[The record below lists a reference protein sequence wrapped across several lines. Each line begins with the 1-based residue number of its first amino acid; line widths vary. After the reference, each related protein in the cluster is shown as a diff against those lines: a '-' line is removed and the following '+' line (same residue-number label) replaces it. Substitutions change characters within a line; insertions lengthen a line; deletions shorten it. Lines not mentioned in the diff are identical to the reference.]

1 VHGRLNLLG
10 IHGGGKL
17 TVPKATRYLQT
28 QMTAEEIYESVT
40 NGGASD
46 FASVADILK
55 RHGPWCLIG
64 GLAVNCYVEPVYTVD
79 ADIVVMTQQLD
90 AVAEKLGTS
99 GFRIDQFPH
108 SLNARKAAGKLNV
121 QFTQDPR
128 YQDFLGRAKPREV
141 LGLIVPVADLKDIVQ
156 GKVWAWSD
164 ETRRPTKRKKDELDL
179 MRIAEAHPQLR
190 PLIPNE
196 IVSQLGGAG
205 T

>member
-1 VHGRLNLLG
+1 
-10 IHGGGKL
+10 
-17 TVPKATRYLQT
+17 
-28 QMTAEEIYESVT
+28 MTAVEIYESVT

-46 FASVADILK
+46 FAAVIAILQ

-79 ADIVVMTQQLD
+79 ADIVV
-90 AVAEKLGTS
+90 VAEELEAIADQLAAAGFGTER
-99 GFRIDQFPH
+99 FAH
-108 SLNARKAAGKLNV
+108 SLNARKAPGKLNV

-141 LGLIVPVADLKDIVQ
+141 LGRMVPVADLKDIVQ

-164 ETRRPTKRKKDELDL
+164 GQRRPTKRKKDELDL